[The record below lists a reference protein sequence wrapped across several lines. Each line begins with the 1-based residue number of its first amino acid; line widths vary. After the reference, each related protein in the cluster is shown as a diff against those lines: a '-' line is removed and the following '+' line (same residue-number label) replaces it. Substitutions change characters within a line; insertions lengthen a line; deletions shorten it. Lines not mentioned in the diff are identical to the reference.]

1 MRHAHNR
8 EKSKIAIERIRR
20 ECLNMMAVIGPV
32 IAALMVAGLAAVCVR
47 EIYKGHK
54 SGGCGG
60 CSGGCSG
67 CSGSCSGCSGCA
79 HRMKQK

>member
-1 MRHAHNR
+1 MRHAHN
-8 EKSKIAIERIRR
+8 KSENAIKRIRR

-32 IAALMVAGLAAVCVR
+32 IAALMVAGLAAICVR

-60 CSGGCSG
+60 CGGGCSG
-67 CSGSCSGCSGCA
+67 CSGSCSGCSSCA
-79 HRMKQK
+79 HRVKQK

>member
-1 MRHAHNR
+1 
-8 EKSKIAIERIRR
+8 
-20 ECLNMMAVIGPV
+20 MMAVIGPV
-32 IAALMVAGLAAVCVR
+32 IAALMVAGLVAVCSR

-79 HRMKQK
+79 HHVKQK

>member
-1 MRHAHNR
+1 M
-8 EKSKIAIERIRR
+8 
-20 ECLNMMAVIGPV
+20 GPV
-32 IAALMVAGLAAVCVR
+32 IAALMVAGLVAVCGR

-67 CSGSCSGCSGCA
+67 CSGSCASCSGCA
-79 HRMKQK
+79 HHVRQK

>member
-32 IAALMVAGLAAVCVR
+32 IAALMVAGLAAICVR

>member
-8 EKSKIAIERIRR
+8 EQSKAAIKRIRR

-32 IAALMVAGLAAVCVR
+32 IAALMVAGLAAICVR

-60 CSGGCSG
+60 SSGGCSG